1 MKPKSNENSLPI
13 ASGFSVPDVL
23 VTGGTGR
30 TQPVILARSFRGY
43 RAHRNRNCTDK
54 RRPLGISFQVR
65 IRRPPSTHR
74 IPAACRRAR
83 RTART
88 FRRRNRYRQCSSQAR
103 ANSRNCLNPSTN
115 TNTRQFE
122 ARRLAHHCTLRTR
135 TIHNYQYTLPRVYRS
150 SHYRKLRIAA
160 EVPSTCLVGTYPCRR
175 CRADTS
181 TRHSCIRPPMPHP
194 NRNPRRKWDR
204 FLRRCLRRWIP

>member
-13 ASGFSVPDVL
+13 ASGSSMPDVL
-23 VTGGTGR
+23 VTGGTGS
-30 TQPVILARSFRGY
+30 TQPVIPARTFLGY

-74 IPAACRRAR
+74 IPAAYRRAR

-88 FRRRNRYRQCSSQAR
+88 FRRRNRYPHCSSRAR
-103 ANSRNCLNPSTN
+103 ANSHIRPNPSTN
-115 TNTRQFE
+115 THTRRFE
-122 ARRLAHHCTLRTR
+122 ACRLAHHHTLRKR
-135 TIHNYQYTLPRVYRS
+135 TIRSCQCTRRRVYRP

-181 TRHSCIRPPMPHP
+181 TRHFCIRRPMQHP
-194 NRNPRRKWDR
+194 NRSPRRK
-204 FLRRCLRRWIP
+204 